1 MNAKERAQ
9 RLSESLD
16 ALLEGQPAAARR
28 QTASEA
34 DPELGQLL
42 QTAAAIQRLAQDIS
56 PRAEFKAAARARF
69 LVALAQ
75 RRREPAAR
83 RWSLELG
90 ALHPASRPWLSAAA
104 SLVLLLAAGA
114 GTVGAASSSLPQ
126 EALYPVKR
134 ASERVQGFF
143 AVGAEPRVRFQ
154 LRTAERRLQ
163 ELLRLQSGGREAP
176 PALFADLGQATD
188 RAVALLAPLA
198 PDQGLQIKEEALQKL
213 AEVNARRQETL
224 LALLARAE
232 PRVQASLAPA
242 IGSGAL
248 DAQRVNAAL
257 RTVQETKAGLQVSSP
272 GAQVQRSGLITRH
285 GIRSLVA
292 GPHSIRFDDDT
303 RLEGTPELG
312 QVAEVVGVVQPD
324 GSILASQVRVRPP
337 SPDGRAGELPTHRVR
352 ATIEAMEPEAWS
364 LDGHTILV
372 TANTLILGAPAVGS
386 QAEFLVTI
394 LPDGRILALL
404 IDAAAVPR

>member
-16 ALLEGQPAAARR
+16 ALLEGQPLAARP
-28 QTASEA
+28 QPASEA
-34 DPELGQLL
+34 DRELGQLL
-42 QTAAAIQRLAQDIS
+42 QTAAAVQQVTQEVS
-56 PRAEFKAAARARF
+56 PRAEFRTAARARF
-69 LVALAQ
+69 LAALAQ
-75 RRREPAAR
+75 RRREPVAR
-83 RWSLELG
+83 RWPLALG
-90 ALHPASRPWLSAAA
+90 GLHLASRTWLSAAA

-126 EALYPVKR
+126 ETLYPVKR

-143 AVGAEPRVRFQ
+143 AVGTESRVRFQ

-176 PALFADLGQATD
+176 QALFTDLGQATD

-198 PDQGLQIKEEALQKL
+198 PDEGLDIKEEALQKL

-242 IGSGAL
+242 LDSGAL
-248 DAQRVNAAL
+248 DAERVSAAL
-257 RTVQETKAGLQVSSP
+257 RTVQEAREGLQPSSP

-285 GIRSLVA
+285 GIRSLVV
-292 GPHSIRFDDDT
+292 GPHSVRFDDDT

-352 ATIEAMEPEAWS
+352 ATIEAMEPETWS
-364 LDGHTILV
+364 LDGHTVLV
-372 TANTLILGAPAVGS
+372 TANTLILGAPAVGA
-386 QAEFLVTI
+386 QAEILVTI
-394 LPDGRILALL
+394 LPDGRILALS
-404 IDAAAVPR
+404 IEAGAVPR